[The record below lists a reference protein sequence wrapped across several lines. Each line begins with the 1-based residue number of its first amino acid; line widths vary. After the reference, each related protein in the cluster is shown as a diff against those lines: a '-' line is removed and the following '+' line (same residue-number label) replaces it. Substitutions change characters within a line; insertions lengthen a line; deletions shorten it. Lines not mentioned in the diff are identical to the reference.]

1 MVSNCVSQVS
11 TMTTKHHVMCLFTLS
26 ILLPHSSYRGEVD
39 SSSSSS
45 VGEHLNQPLSRGCI
59 RPREDI
65 PIDSIL
71 TATEIGCL

>member
-45 VGEHLNQPLSRGCI
+45 VGEHLNQPLSSSV
-59 RPREDI
+59 EDVY
-65 PIDSIL
+65 DLERTFLSIL
-71 TATEIGCL
+71 S